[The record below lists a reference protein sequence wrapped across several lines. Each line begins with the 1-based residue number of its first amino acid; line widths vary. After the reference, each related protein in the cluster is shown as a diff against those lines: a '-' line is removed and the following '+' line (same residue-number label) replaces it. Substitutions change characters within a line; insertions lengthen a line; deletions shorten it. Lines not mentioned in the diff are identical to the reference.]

1 MQIEIQEW
9 KGQKPGNRENQRT
22 KQTWSTYLL
31 CFTLTLFHDLYYF
44 LKKSIAIGRGLYLR
58 TCTFTWGTT
67 QEYVSLCHEIYILQ
81 PRTCPYAV
89 STWCSN
95 FFTFLQFANPCCL
108 LYQTQGFLTE
118 LSHIFWRILMHFWY
132 TFPFFTVYWFSKN
145 QPKFDVKSC
154 KLVTLLRW

>member
-67 QEYVSLCHEIYILQ
+67 QEMYLYFMRFTFCSQGHVPMQFPHDAVISSHSSNSQIPAASYIKLKDFWKNYH
-81 PRTCPYAV
+81 TSFGAF
-89 STWCSN
+89 WCT
-95 FFTFLQFANPCCL
+95 FDTLFHFLQF
-108 LYQTQGFLTE
+108 TD
-118 LSHIFWRILMHFWY
+118 
-132 TFPFFTVYWFSKN
+132 FPKIN
-145 QPKFDVKSC
+145 QS
-154 KLVTLLRW
+154 